1 VEKLFPSASLVGKN
15 LRGDL
20 TLTQIYQKYVSAME
34 NLSATK
40 LERDTLKIRN
50 DGLTEEV
57 RCDT

>member
-1 VEKLFPSASLVGKN
+1 MEKLFPSASLVGQN

-57 RCDT
+57 CAI